1 MKLVFGNQ
9 PRTHWWCEVLS
20 DNHHYYFYPIS
31 SFYGQRCNQSKGVR
45 EIDCFIEQE
54 FCLIQPLGKQNGSKT
69 SGILSMAEDSP
80 MRAVSVSMMCTNL
93 KAISHSYD
101 TSVVAWAME
110 HILKLSINEG
120 KNAQNW
126 MHCCWVSLHFQV
138 SLLYCSFTIYIY
150 IWTLKQDQINIW
162 NIVLQGICILE
173 ESNTDGKNIVDTKV
187 TGIW

>member
-1 MKLVFGNQ
+1 VYTTTTPPTF
-9 PRTHWWCEVLS
+9 TLS
-20 DNHHYYFYPIS
+20 LHSMGKDVINPKDWERLIASYKKNFAS
-31 SFYGQRCNQSKGVR
+31 
-45 EIDCFIEQE
+45 
-54 FCLIQPLGKQNGSKT
+54 LIQPLGKQNGSKT

-93 KAISHSYD
+93 KPISHSYH

-126 MHCCWVSLHFQV
+126 MHCCWVSLHFQI
-138 SLLYCSFTIYIY
+138 SLLYCSFTIYICF
-150 IWTLKQDQINIW
+150 WTIKQDQIDIW
-162 NIVLQGICILE
+162 NIVLQGTCILE
-173 ESNTDGKNIVDTKV
+173 ESTMEGKNIVDTEV